1 MKKSNSTNPKKPPVK
16 PVAKNSVLIIALAKI
31 DKLGIVL
38 ETAVRNVDSQFLKY
52 GVETENMGGN
62 VQIIPVNGITGDG
75 LEELVEGLV
84 LQSQIMD
91 LRAQQGVMHP
101 GEATVID
108 SRVEKGLGV
117 VVDVVV

>member
-91 LRAQQGVMHP
+91 LRAQE
-101 GEATVID
+101 GEGHAGQATVID
-108 SRVEKGLGV
+108 SRADKG
-117 VVDVVV
+117 